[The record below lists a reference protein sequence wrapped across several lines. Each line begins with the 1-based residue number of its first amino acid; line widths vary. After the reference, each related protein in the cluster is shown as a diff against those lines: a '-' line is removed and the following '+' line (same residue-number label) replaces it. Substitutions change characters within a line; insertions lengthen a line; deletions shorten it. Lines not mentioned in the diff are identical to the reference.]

1 MDIISFDDYMEKKNI
16 YTIDLSWMNEMVMV
30 LSFVGLRRV
39 Y

>member
-1 MDIISFDDYMEKKNI
+1 MDIISFDVHEKKYL
-16 YTIDLSWMNEMVMV
+16 YTIDLSWMNEMATV